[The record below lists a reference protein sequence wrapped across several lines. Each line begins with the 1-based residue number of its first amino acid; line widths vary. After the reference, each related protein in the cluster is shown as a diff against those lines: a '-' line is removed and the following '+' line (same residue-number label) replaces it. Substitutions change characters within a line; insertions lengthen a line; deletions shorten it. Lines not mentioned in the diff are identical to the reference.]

1 MPPLLPRSKR
11 LRTGLLV
18 GASVVLV
25 VVVALV
31 LAGTADHGTSPQAA
45 KAKAKAKKEKAR
57 AAARA
62 KPVKLVLG
70 RVVVQNTGLPTTV
83 RPAVRRAVLSATQ
96 KYYNDAIQSP
106 LRRGRVNNGYQ
117 RVFAQGVRRLAADR
131 DRAALTE
138 TETGPIRGRVL
149 ISASPVR
156 IDALGDPLGKLALV
170 AATFTLKTDAK
181 TPTGARLAIRRY
193 TELTFAYESGGWKV
207 TAYRVGVRRNI
218 AAKATTTT
226 ARAGTGTN
234 P

>member
-1 MPPLLPRSKR
+1 VPPLLPRSKR
-11 LRTGLLV
+11 LRTALLV
-18 GASVVLV
+18 GAALVLV

-31 LAGTADHGTSPQAA
+31 LAGTADNGSSPRAA

-106 LRRGRVNNGYQ
+106 LRRGRVNNRYE

-138 TETGPIRGRVL
+138 TATGPIRGRVL

-193 TELTFAYESGGWKV
+193 TELTFAYESGGWRV
-207 TAYRVGVRRNI
+207 TAYRVGVRRHI
-218 AAKATTTT
+218 GTKATTTT
-226 ARAGTGTN
+226 AHAGTATK